1 MRMGYNGRMK
11 QKKLSKLELRDGIQ
25 ATLEGYRRFDY
36 DYIPFGHNWFMPDG
50 DFEYRQ
56 GFFGRLASGVLRTVL
71 QLVAPILLKVAY
83 GCRVVGKEN
92 RRALKKQ
99 GAIVVSNHI
108 SFLDTLFVRAAAG
121 QYRSFHTMA
130 PWNNKTGVGGWFM
143 RHAGMWAFSANL
155 AATKKLMREMERR
168 LRQGKFVNFY
178 AEQAMWVNYPKPR
191 PMKDGAFYYAV
202 KMNVPVLPV
211 FCTFRKN
218 RRGHM
223 KKLRIHI
230 LPAVYADESLPRPQ
244 RIAQMKAAA
253 EAAWRKCYEEAYGV
267 PLEYLP
273 DRRTPRE

>member
-1 MRMGYNGRMK
+1 MRMWYNGRMK

-71 QLVAPILLKVAY
+71 QLVAPLLLKVAY

-130 PWNNKTGVGGWFM
+130 ALT
-143 RHAGMWAFSANL
+143 
-155 AATKKLMREMERR
+155 
-168 LRQGKFVNFY
+168 
-178 AEQAMWVNYPKPR
+178 
-191 PMKDGAFYYAV
+191 
-202 KMNVPVLPV
+202 
-211 FCTFRKN
+211 
-218 RRGHM
+218 
-223 KKLRIHI
+223 
-230 LPAVYADESLPRPQ
+230 PAV
-244 RIAQMKAAA
+244 
-253 EAAWRKCYEEAYGV
+253 
-267 PLEYLP
+267 P
-273 DRRTPRE
+273 D

>member
-1 MRMGYNGRMK
+1 MVYNGRMK
-11 QKKLSKLELRDGIQ
+11 RKRTKLELRDGIQ

-36 DYIPFGHNWFMPDG
+36 DYIAFGHHWFMPDG
-50 DFEYRQ
+50 DFKYRQ
-56 GFFGRLASGVLRTVL
+56 SLGGRLISGAIRTVL
-71 QLVAPILLKVAY
+71 KVFAPILLKVAY

-99 GAIVVSNHI
+99 GAIVVCNHI
-108 SFLDTLFVRAAAG
+108 SYLDTLFVRAAAG

-155 AATKKLMREMERR
+155 AATKNLMREMERR
-168 LRQGKFVNFY
+168 LKQGKFVNFY
-178 AEQAMWVNYPKPR
+178 AEQAMWVNYQKPR

-202 KMNVPVLPV
+202 KMGVPVLPV

-218 RRGHM
+218 KKGHM

-230 LPAVYADESLPRPQ
+230 LPAVYADPSLPRGV
-244 RIAQMKAAA
+244 RVAKMKADA
-253 EAAWRKCYEEAYGV
+253 EAAWKACYEAAYGK

-273 DRRTPRE
+273 DRRKGGNA

>member
-1 MRMGYNGRMK
+1 MYNGRME
-11 QKKLSKLELRDGIQ
+11 KKRTNLELRDAIQ

-36 DYIPFGHNWFMPDG
+36 DYIAFGHNWFMPDG
-50 DFEYRQ
+50 KFRYRQ
-56 GFFGRLASGVLRTVL
+56 SFGGRLLSGIFRTVL
-71 QLVAPILLKVAY
+71 KVLAPLLLKVAY
-83 GCRVVGKEN
+83 GYRVVGKEN

-99 GAIVVSNHI
+99 GAIVVCNHI
-108 SFLDTLFVRAAAG
+108 SYLDTLFVRAAAG
-121 QYRSFHTMA
+121 HYRSFHTMA

-155 AATKKLMREMERR
+155 AATKNLMREMERR
-168 LRQGKFVNFY
+168 LKQGKFVNFY

-202 KMNVPVLPV
+202 KMDVPVLPV

-230 LPAVYADESLPRPQ
+230 LPAVYADKSLPRAA
-244 RIAQMKAAA
+244 RIAKMKAEA
-253 EAAWRKCYEEAYGV
+253 EAAWKACYEEAYGK

-273 DRRTPRE
+273 DRRKNGKE